1 VINLDTN
8 TAIAFVAENSPV
20 RHELKAYIA
29 GQKLVMTQT
38 AFDEFCKIVQF
49 SGGPLER
56 SRATRFLARVA
67 IVPVQLSAAA
77 KRLTATRRLGENDI
91 LILGTGD
98 QMGAI
103 TMTADAKAIRAAAA
117 QGVDFAVYIHKSYPL
132 VGE

>member
-1 VINLDTN
+1 VEI
-8 TAIAFVAENSPV
+8 I
-20 RHELKAYIA
+20 
-29 GQKLVMTQT
+29 
-38 AFDEFCKIVQF
+38 QF

-56 SRATRFLARVA
+56 SRATRFLSRVE

-103 TMTADAKAIRAAAA
+103 TMTADAKAIRAATA